1 MSKPFSP
8 PIKAAAICSFTGH
21 NLQVTHQVN
30 DRIQEMCCV
39 KCGKQMTTNIYGN
52 IVPLSDQYSRINRA
66 LNDLAIKKNRRELGF
81 YS

>member
-1 MSKPFSP
+1 MSKSFS

-21 NLQVTHQVN
+21 KLQVTHQVN

-52 IVPLSDQYSRINRA
+52 IVPLNDQYSRVNRA
-66 LNDLAIKKNRRELGF
+66 LNDLAVKKNRRELGF

>member
-1 MSKPFSP
+1 MSKNYS

-21 NLQVTHQVN
+21 KLQVTHQVN
-30 DRIQEMCCV
+30 DRIQELCCV

-66 LNDLAIKKNRRELGF
+66 LNDLAVKKNRRELGI